1 MLACQQW
8 ESLLARY
15 STSNPESYHS
25 DIDECTSS
33 VPLCDVNATCT
44 NNDGS
49 YIFTCKNGFSGDGKT
64 CKGRKSCF
72 PDQFLMKI
80 WPGFGFFCDTKRTF
94 LIAPCKV
101 IPIPESVK
109 FLLVESEI
117 LGFGIRNTAQ
127 GIRNVTDDWNSESR
141 FHWQRLESSI
151 WNPESTTWNPESKT
165 RLSWIL
171 LYGAILQVISVIS
184 MAEFAFAR
192 LELP

>member
-49 YIFTCKNGFSGDGKT
+49 YICTCKNGFSGDGKT

-80 WPGFGFFCDTKRTF
+80 WPGFAFFCDTKRTF

-101 IPIPESVK
+101 ISIPESVK

-127 GIRNVTDDWNSESR
+127 GIRNATDDWNSESR
-141 FHWQRLESSI
+141 FHWQRLESST